1 MSLNLIKIKILSFQ
15 IRKFPRLCIHIS
27 RSRAHRL
34 EGLAIV
40 PGRGGK
46 KGASK
51 RKEGID
57 SVARILDVIAEA
69 PLRLY
74 TGKQQSD
81 FQAREGGSTVQP
93 GQLFPRG
100 TVLMEATVE
109 SAPACTLR
117 NYSNAGVVTLRLFV
131 SHRFIDDSKNA
142 SF

>member
-27 RSRAHRL
+27 RSRARSW
-34 EGLAIV
+34 
-40 PGRGGK
+40 PRRQ
-46 KGASK
+46 KGSV
-51 RKEGID
+51 EEVD